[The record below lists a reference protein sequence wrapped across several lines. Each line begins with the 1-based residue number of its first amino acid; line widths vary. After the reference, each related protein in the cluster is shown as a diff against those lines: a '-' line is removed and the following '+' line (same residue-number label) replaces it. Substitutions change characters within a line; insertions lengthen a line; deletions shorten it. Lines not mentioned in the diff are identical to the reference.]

1 MLGSRRTFLKDT
13 GAGLGAAWGGLRIL
27 AEAGSTSR
35 GANSLEGL
43 RPAGQ
48 FIYGAHF
55 YRPPNPPRS
64 ERREMLRTIAQ
75 HYHFNIIRV
84 YPTWDYYHRAPDKF
98 VFDEIEEVMKYCDE
112 FGLKVLMGIVMETAP
127 YWLEQAHP
135 EARFVDAKGQA
146 QRLEGSSAQITG
158 GWPGLCLDWEPV
170 RQAAS
175 DFIRELAK
183 VVASHPSMYA
193 YDCWNEPHIEPA
205 WQRNIWA
212 SPQER
217 LYCYCPQTIA
227 EFQRWLELRYQTI
240 ERLNQAW
247 TRQFPNFEAIDP
259 PRAMGTYADWVDWRR
274 YIMDRSTKYMHFRA
288 DTVRSADS
296 QHVIESHGAHHPPI
310 DAAVESGTN
319 AWRLAEVVDV
329 WGLSNFPRWAGSP
342 LHIGAA
348 KLDITRSNA
357 AGKDFWM
364 TELQGGHA
372 NTGLSRSP
380 QMRPR
385 DVRSWNWLAVASG
398 AKGVVYWAYLAEATG
413 REATGFGLVNRDGTT
428 TDRAE
433 EAARNNQLIQAHWDL
448 IQEFRPK
455 PRVAVL
461 FDYDNA
467 LLAYAM
473 SGNEE
478 VSAASFRGYYKAL
491 WNMDLRADF
500 IEPAGI
506 DKDDYQVVIV
516 PWHLVGKKQTCESL
530 RRFAESGGTV
540 ILETAFGMFDENFYY
555 NPVVPPHGLHE
566 AFGYREEQ
574 GLVVYPK
581 PAPEN
586 VSPSDR
592 VYYQPEIEFT
602 APINVRLTAHTF
614 LTPLRLLSSEAIAKS
629 FDNAVVSRKKVGK
642 GEVYYFGTNLGA
654 SIAAGENGGIELLR
668 AIISHKVQ
676 PDVTADKLR
685 PRLIEGSGKSLLA
698 VFNDTP
704 QDQTSQVRLP
714 SRYRKATDLHRQADL
729 PVAQGCLSVTVP
741 FEDVVVLLLE

>member
-1 MLGSRRTFLKDT
+1 
-13 GAGLGAAWGGLRIL
+13 
-27 AEAGSTSR
+27 
-35 GANSLEGL
+35 
-43 RPAGQ
+43 
-48 FIYGAHF
+48 
-55 YRPPNPPRS
+55 
-64 ERREMLRTIAQ
+64 MLRTISQ
-75 HYHFNIIRV
+75 HYHFNIVRV

-170 RQAAS
+170 REAAS
-175 DFIRELAK
+175 RFIRELAK
-183 VVASHPSMYA
+183 VVAPHPSMYA

-217 LYCYCPQTIA
+217 LYCYCPQTIV
-227 EFQRWLELRYQTI
+227 EFQHWLERRYQTI

-288 DTVRSADS
+288 DTVRAADS
-296 QHVIESHGAHHPPI
+296 KHVIESHGAHHPPI

-455 PRVAVL
+455 PRVAIL
-461 FDYDNA
+461 FDYDNT
-467 LLAYAM
+467 LFAYAM

-478 VSAASFRGYYKAL
+478 VSTESFRGYYKAL
-491 WNMDLRADF
+491 WGMDLWADF
-500 IEPAGI
+500 IEPGAI
-506 DKDDYQVVIV
+506 DKGDYQVVIV
-516 PWHLVGKKQTCESL
+516 PWHPVGKKQTCESL
-530 RRFAESGGTV
+530 RRFADSGGTV
-540 ILETAFGMFDENFYY
+540 ILETAFGMFDQSFYY

-574 GLVVYPK
+574 SLVVYPK

-586 VSPSDR
+586 ASPSDR
-592 VYYQPEIEFT
+592 VYYQPEIEFS
-602 APINVRLTAHTF
+602 APIHVRLKAHTF

-629 FDNAVVSRKKVGK
+629 FDDAVASRKKVGK

-668 AIISHKVQ
+668 AIILGKVQ
-676 PDVTADKLR
+676 PEVTADKLR
-685 PRLIEGSGKSLLA
+685 PRLIEGANKTLLA

-714 SRYRKATDLHRQADL
+714 SRFRRATDLHRQVEL
-729 PVAQGCLSVTVP
+729 PIAQGSLTVTVP

>member
-1 MLGSRRTFLKDT
+1 
-13 GAGLGAAWGGLRIL
+13 
-27 AEAGSTSR
+27 
-35 GANSLEGL
+35 
-43 RPAGQ
+43 
-48 FIYGAHF
+48 
-55 YRPPNPPRS
+55 
-64 ERREMLRTIAQ
+64 MLRTIAQ

-175 DFIRELAK
+175 RFIQELAK
-183 VVASHPSMYA
+183 VVAPHPSMYA

-212 SPQER
+212 SPQEK

-227 EFQRWLELRYQTI
+227 AFQQWLERRYQTI

-296 QHVIESHGAHHPPI
+296 KHVIESHGAHHPPI

-329 WGLSNFPRWAGSP
+329 WGLSNFPRWDGFP
-342 LHIGAA
+342 LHLGAA
-348 KLDITRSNA
+348 KLEITRSNA
-357 AGKDFWM
+357 AGKDYWM

-372 NTGLSRSP
+372 NEGLARGP

-385 DVRSWNWLAVASG
+385 DIRSWNWLAVASG

-433 EAARNNQLIQAHWDL
+433 EAGRNNQLIQAHWDL

-455 PRVAVL
+455 PRVAIL
-461 FDYDNA
+461 FDYDNT

-473 SGNEE
+473 SGNED
-478 VSAASFRGYYKAL
+478 VSTASFQGYYKAL
-491 WNMDLRADF
+491 WNMDLSADF
-500 IEPAGI
+500 IEPSGL
-506 DKDDYQVVIV
+506 DKGDYQVVIV
-516 PWHLVGKKQTCESL
+516 PWHLIGKKQTCESL
-530 RRFAESGGTV
+530 KRFAESGGTV
-540 ILETAFGMFDENFYY
+540 ILETAFGMFDESFYY

-566 AFGYREEQ
+566 AFGYREAES
-574 GLVVYPK
+574 LMVYLK

-586 VSPSDR
+586 VSSSDR
-592 VYYQPEIEFT
+592 VYYRPEIEFS
-602 APINVRLTAHTF
+602 APINVRLKGHTF
-614 LTPLRLLSSEAIAKS
+614 LTPVRLLSAEAIGKS
-629 FDNAVVSRKKVGK
+629 FEYTVASRKRVEN

-654 SIAAGENGGIELLR
+654 SIAVGENGGIELLR
-668 AIISHKVQ
+668 AIIWKKVQ
-676 PDVTADKLR
+676 PEVTADKVR
-685 PRLIEGSGKSLLA
+685 PRLIEGSSKSLLA
-698 VFNDTP
+698 VFNDTS
-704 QDQTSQVRLP
+704 QDQTSLLRLP
-714 SRYRKATDLHRQADL
+714 SRYRKATDLHRQVEV
-729 PVAQGCLSVTVP
+729 PMAQGSLSITIP
-741 FEDVVVLLLE
+741 YEDVVVLLLE